1 MSHWISPHIRTKR
14 DRQRE
19 ALKQLII
26 NLWDGVKKGE
36 GGGSVGGKNKEQKQ
50 TFK

>member
-36 GGGSVGGKNKEQKQ
+36 GGGVGRWQEQGTKADI
-50 TFK
+50 